1 MVKNWSGH
9 IYFDEKFQW
18 KGLDRAFPELW
29 NTIASETKQNVEE
42 EQYDQVALEL
52 NMIEIGKNKKPIGYN
67 KEGSKYRMI
76 FPQDSKQM
84 IIYRGIPSDDVRDI
98 TEKAQKILKNKKIKV
113 TVDYDKMLLYDIR
126 KRRK

>member
-1 MVKNWSGH
+1 MKNWSGH
-9 IYFDEKFQW
+9 LYFEDKFQW
-18 KGLDRAFPELW
+18 KNLEKAFPELW
-29 NTIASETKQNVEE
+29 GMISSETKQNVED

-52 NMIEIGKNKKPIGYN
+52 NMKEIEKNKKPMGYI

-76 FPQDSKQM
+76 FPQNVNEM
-84 IIYRGIPSDDVRDI
+84 IIYRGVPSEDIKEI
-98 TEKAQKILKNKKIKV
+98 TEKVQKILKNKKIKT

>member
-1 MVKNWSGH
+1 MKNWSGH
-9 IYFDEKFQW
+9 LYFDDKFQW
-18 KGLDRAFPELW
+18 KNLDKAFPELW
-29 NTIASETKQNVEE
+29 DLISSETKQNVEE

-52 NMIEIGKNKKPIGYN
+52 NMAEIEKNKKPMGYT

-76 FPQDSKQM
+76 FPQNMKEM
-84 IIYRGIPSDDVRDI
+84 IIYRGVPSEDIREI
-98 TEKAQKILKNKKIKV
+98 TEKVQKILKNKKIRT